1 LPEVQDVSVS
11 DDERRENPV
20 APVDQEVVVHVI
32 PQVLQ
37 REFAIIVVGMHAF
50 ADDFVKARVKEFEG
64 LPAEIG
70 SAV

>member
-1 LPEVQDVSVS
+1 VKDVSVS
-11 DDERRENPV
+11 DDERREDPV

-37 REFAIIVVGMHAF
+37 REFTIIVVCMHAF
-50 ADDFVKARVKEFEG
+50 TDDLVKARVKKFEG